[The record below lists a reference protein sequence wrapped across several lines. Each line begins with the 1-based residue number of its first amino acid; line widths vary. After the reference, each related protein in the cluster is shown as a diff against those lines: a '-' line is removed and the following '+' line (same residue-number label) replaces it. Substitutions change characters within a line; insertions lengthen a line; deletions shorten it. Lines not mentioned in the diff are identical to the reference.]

1 MIIRQWLVALCCFF
15 VISFGACTN
24 SNKDLIRKCVNTTVD
39 DSSPRD
45 NNNYLIINSD
55 KLNCIQINEVSNEFD
70 KFSLNYYSTSGD
82 PGLKI
87 LLIDL
92 TSHSVI
98 DEIFAEKSKPH
109 VWNTFKGKFGIRATI
124 TTVSIT
130 YIII

>member
-15 VISFGACTN
+15 IISFGACTN
-24 SNKDLIRKCVNTTVD
+24 SDDDLIRECVNTTMD
-39 DSSPRD
+39 DSSSRY
-45 NNNYLIINSD
+45 NNYLIINSD
-55 KLNCIQINEVSNEFD
+55 KINCIQINEVSNEFD